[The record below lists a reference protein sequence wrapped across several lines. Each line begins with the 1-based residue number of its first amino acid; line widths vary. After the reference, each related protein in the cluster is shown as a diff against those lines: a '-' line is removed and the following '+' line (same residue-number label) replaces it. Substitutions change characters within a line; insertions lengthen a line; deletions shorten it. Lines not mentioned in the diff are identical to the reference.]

1 MTSMNNTLST
11 MEDLIR
17 LDEIAESVFHVT
29 PKIARRKAALNTLP
43 VPAFRI
49 SGSRK
54 GPLYVRKS
62 DLERFIEERYQAAKR
77 AQNNDVGTAV

>member
-1 MTSMNNTLST
+1 MNDILSKLD
-11 MEDLIR
+11 DLIL
-17 LDEIAESVFHVT
+17 LDEIAEPVFNVT

-62 DLERFIEERYQAAKR
+62 DLERFIEGRYQAAKR
-77 AQNNDVGTAV
+77 AQNNDVGAAV